1 MKKHFLKALA
11 LGLMLMCGS
20 AANAQLN
27 LGNVLGSV
35 LGGSSS
41 SSSSS
46 SSSTASDIISGLT
59 SIFSSSKQAKS
70 NSIVGTWT
78 YEEPAVL
85 LSSDNVLT
93 NLAAKAASSKLESTL
108 QKQLEKYGIKKGALT
123 MTFNEDGTFTSKLGS
138 KQASS
143 GTWKVVDSK
152 LQLTFLKLK
161 TISITTQLSGSELM
175 LVTDASKL
183 LTLVKGLS
191 SSSSN
196 STLSTV
202 SSLMK
207 KVSGAQAGI
216 TLVKN

>member
-1 MKKHFLKALA
+1 MKKNFLKAAA
-11 LGLMLMCGS
+11 LCLMLMCGGT
-20 AANAQLN
+20 ANAQLN

-46 SSSTASDIISGLT
+46 SSTSDLISGLT
-59 SIFSSSKQAKS
+59 SIFTGSKQAKA
-70 NSIVGTWT
+70 NNIVGTWT
-78 YEEPAVL
+78 YEEPAIV

-108 QKQLEKYGIKKGALT
+108 QKQLAKYGIKKGTLT
-123 MTFNEDGTFTSKLGS
+123 MTFNEDGSFTSKIGS
-138 KQASS
+138 KKASS
-143 GTWKVVDSK
+143 GTWKVEDSK
-152 LQLTFLKLK
+152 LQLTFLQMK
-161 TISITTQLSGSELM
+161 TIEITTQLSSNQLM

-183 LTLVKGLS
+183 LTLFKGLAS
-191 SSSSN
+191 ASGN

-207 KVSGAQAGI
+207 KVDGCQAGI

>member
-1 MKKHFLKALA
+1 MKKNILKAAA
-11 LGLMLMCGS
+11 LCLMLLCGGTS
-20 AANAQLN
+20 ASAQST
-27 LGNVLGSV
+27 LGNILGSV

-46 SSSTASDIISGLT
+46 STTSDIISGLT
-59 SIFSSSKQAKS
+59 SIFTGSKQANA

-78 YEEPAVL
+78 YEEPAIV

-108 QKQLEKYGIKKGALT
+108 QKQLSKYGIKKGTLT
-123 MTFNEDGTFTSKLGS
+123 MTFNEDGTFTSKIGS
-138 KQASS
+138 KKASS
-143 GTWKVVDSK
+143 GTWKVENSK

-161 TISITTQLSGSELM
+161 TIEITTQLSSNQLM

-183 LTLVKGLS
+183 LTLVKGLAS
-191 SSSSN
+191 TSGN

-207 KVSGAQAGI
+207 KVNGCQAGI